1 MIDMV
6 TKAEVLS
13 TLKKCFDPEIPIN
26 IVDLG
31 LIYDVK
37 VDKGNVKIKMGL
49 TSPGCPM
56 QSHIIEDVKDKVS
69 KIKGVKKVDVDL
81 VFRPWSP
88 DRISKK
94 AKKRLGW

>member
-1 MIDMV
+1 MV
-6 TKAEVLS
+6 TKNQILS

-31 LIYDVK
+31 LIYGVEVK
-37 VDKGNVKIKMGL
+37 DGNVKIKMGL

-56 QSHIIEDVKDKVS
+56 QSYIIEDVKNKIS
-69 KIKGVKKVDVDL
+69 KIKGVKKVDVSM
-81 VFRPWSP
+81 VFEPWSP

-94 AKKRLGW
+94 AKKKLGW